1 MNIPTDTT
9 HTNERLATSA
19 PEQRRIK
26 RNSMPDNALFHMI
39 LTIIWAIC
47 HFIFFFIQQIAEIF
61 APLLLIIGIVWKIL
75 PSLVHSAV
83 GMVDA
88 ADPQIRDMVG
98 RGTELIPTSIN
109 VAGHI
114 ITASSLIFDGILLI
128 ALTALCATI
137 TAFLGRRL

>member
-9 HTNERLATSA
+9 HTNERLATST
-19 PEQRRIK
+19 PEQRSIK
-26 RNSMPDNALFHMI
+26 RKSMPDSAIFRMI
-39 LTIIWAIC
+39 LTVIWAIC
-47 HFIFFFIQQIAEIF
+47 HFVFFFIQQIAEIF

-114 ITASSLIFDGILLI
+114 VSASSLIFDGFLLI
-128 ALTALCATI
+128 GLTALCATI

>member
-9 HTNERLATSA
+9 RTNERLSTSM
-19 PEQRRIK
+19 PEQHYTK
-26 RNSMPDNALFHMI
+26 KYPSSGMPISKLF

-47 HFIFFFIQQIAEIF
+47 HFAFFFIQQVAEIF
-61 APLLLIIGIVWKIL
+61 APLLLLIGIVWKIL
-75 PSLVHSAV
+75 PSLLRSAV

-98 RGTELIPTSIN
+98 RGTELIPSSLT
-109 VAGHI
+109 VAGHTI
-114 ITASSLIFDGILLI
+114 SASSLIFDGFLLI
-128 ALTALCATI
+128 GLTALCATI